1 MFVKRFRSA
10 LMGVGSAAIL
20 AGLLAGCGGGSTTN
34 NTPSGNAPS
43 GTQTQQAAHLPVS
56 AKAGVLRFGIQTDP
70 PQLDPQKSTDLVS
83 FNVINA
89 VMEGLM
95 RVGPDGK
102 PTYGIADKYEI
113 SSDGLTYTFH
123 LRDAKWSDG
132 KAITADDFKYA
143 WTRALD
149 PKTASDYAYQLYYI
163 KNGQAFNEGKAKATD
178 LGIQVKDP
186 HTLVVTL
193 EAPTPYFLGLMAF
206 GTYMPAR
213 EDIVSKYGDQYF
225 SAPDKAVYDG
235 PFTLTE
241 WQHNAKLVM
250 KKNPSYWNASKVKL
264 DEIDMPIIAD
274 TSTEV
279 QEYLSGQLDALDQIP
294 AENISQ
300 FQGSPDMV
308 TTPTAATYYLA
319 LNVQDPVLKDVHI
332 RKALAMAID
341 RQQLISGIIKTA
353 LPATALVPPGMP
365 GSSPD
370 KSFRE
375 EYGDRQYAIND
386 NGKQVLGYFPVFDA
400 TQAKQELQKGMQ
412 DLGISNPSD
421 VKVTL
426 LYPNRPNAKPVSEA
440 IQAMWQENLGISV
453 NLQQDEWKVHL
464 DTLSK
469 RQQQV
474 GYIDWYGDYNDP
486 MTFIDMF
493 VTNGGNNYTN
503 WSNPQYDALV
513 KDAKTTAD
521 TQKRME
527 DMGQAEKILMD
538 EMPIIPEWYPQVPHA
553 VRNYVK
559 DLAWLT
565 VGGDVDFTWASVQ
578 P

>member
-1 MFVKRFRSA
+1 
-10 LMGVGSAAIL
+10 MGVGSAAVL

-34 NTPSGNAPS
+34 NAPAGNAPS
-43 GTQTQQAAHLPVS
+43 GTSAQQATHLPVT

-95 RVGPDGK
+95 RIGPDGK

-113 SSDGLTYTFH
+113 STDGLTYTFH

-186 HTLVVTL
+186 HTLVVNL

-235 PFTLTE
+235 PFTLAE

-319 LNVQDPVLKDVHI
+319 LNVKDPTLKDVHI

-375 EYGDRQYAIND
+375 EYGNPQYAVND
-386 NGKQVLGYFPVFDA
+386 NGKQVLGYFPAFDA

-412 DLGISNPSD
+412 ELGLSNPSD
-421 VKVTL
+421 VKITL

-440 IQAMWQENLGISV
+440 IQAMWQENLGITV

-469 RQQQV
+469 RQEQV

-513 KDAKTTAD
+513 KEAKTTAD
-521 TQKRME
+521 TQKRIE